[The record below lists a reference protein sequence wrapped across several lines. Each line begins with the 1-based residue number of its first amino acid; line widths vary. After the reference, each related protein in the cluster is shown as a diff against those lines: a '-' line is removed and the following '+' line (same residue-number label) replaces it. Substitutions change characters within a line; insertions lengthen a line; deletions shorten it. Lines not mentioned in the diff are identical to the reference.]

1 MEMHDACTLD
11 GSVCSNEIDVPSVD
25 PLSES
30 MSTCTADQTDWDE
43 NSDIES
49 GYAHDNRTDR
59 QAARCVDVQSLTLNR
74 IPSAGTTLVDRL
86 MSEFW
91 IIFD

>member
-1 MEMHDACTLD
+1 MEMH
-11 GSVCSNEIDVPSVD
+11 NEIDVPSVD